1 VGDDGAGFLR
11 HPEPDVHIAGDP
23 LGRTYTPD
31 AVALACCR
39 ALAAMGCDPSVVR
52 EPCVGGGAF
61 VRAVAEV
68 WSQQVVV
75 GGWIDAADIDPN
87 APGLGMASR
96 YGEASMVDATDPVP
110 APGLTPR
117 YDLIITN
124 PPFGEEAG
132 DVDVR
137 IYAAQRPAC
146 DWLALLMPIE
156 HACLKRWAEPMQSA
170 VIVPLTGR
178 VWSVVRGM
186 ALYVWGPGLR
196 PLHPPITHGGRA

>member
-1 VGDDGAGFLR
+1 MR

-39 ALAAMGCDPSVVR
+39 ALAAMGCDPLIVS

-68 WSQQVVV
+68 WPRSA
-75 GGWIDAADIDPN
+75 GLTGWIDVADLDHH
-87 APGLGMASR
+87 APGLRSNMGSWAV
-96 YGEASMVDATDPVP
+96 EDAADPV
-110 APGLTPR
+110 AARSTTGR

-146 DWLALLMPIE
+146 DWLALLMPVE
-156 HACLKRWAEPMQSA
+156 HACLQRWAGPMQSA

-186 ALYVWGPGLR
+186 ALYVWGPGIK